1 MGCDPFAAS
10 EQKSTGVATSFT
22 PTQEKWLNKALDIY
36 GPKLGQGQ
44 PQYEG
49 PRVANFSPQQEA
61 LTNVQGYQDAFNSNR
76 AMPLFGE
83 TGTAIA
89 DAMSGKTGAQP
100 LDINQA
106 NQVFQQTRANPSYED
121 FNRFLTPSIQE
132 SYAGP
137 GFMGS
142 AKGQAVTQ
150 AGTDLAKNLDVQ
162 RSSFLWD
169 TENANR
175 EIANQNANR
184 QLLAADKGMQ
194 YGQLPTQEAQA
205 RLTGQ
210 TGAFNLASA
219 EQMQRQAVIDT
230 EIQKFAEKYRIT
242 DPETLSA
249 IMAFLGFTY
258 STSINKGSATGPGFG
273 YAVGSS
279 LAGGVGTGLGEAMGT
294 KLFTGGGGGGG
305 G

>member
-1 MGCDPFAAS
+1 MGGSFGQS
-10 EQKSTGVATSFT
+10 ESKSQQQSRSTLPIQDTWMT
-22 PTQEKWLNKALDIY
+22 KALELY
-36 GPKLGQGQ
+36 GPQMGQGQ
-44 PQYEG
+44 PQYQG
-49 PRVANFSPQQEA
+49 PRVAEFSPQQAA

-89 DAMSGKTGAQP
+89 DAMSGKSGAQP

-106 NQVFQQTRANPSYED
+106 NQTFQDTRVQPSYEN
-121 FNRFLTPSIQE
+121 FQRFLTPSIQE

-175 EIANQNANR
+175 QIAQQNADRSLQATN
-184 QLLAADKGMQ
+184 QGMQ
-194 YGQLPTQEAQA
+194 YGQLPTQEATSRLQGQQQA
-205 RLTGQ
+205 LGIA
-210 TGAFNLASA
+210 GI
-219 EQMQRQAVIDT
+219 EQAQRQAMIDA
-230 EIQKFAEKYRIT
+230 EMQKFAEKYRLT
-242 DPETLSA
+242 DPESLSVL
-249 IMAFLGFTY
+249 MGLLGLNY
-258 STSINKGSATGPGFG
+258 SSSSGKGSSSAFNIGFD
-273 YAVGSS
+273 
-279 LAGGVGTGLGEAMGT
+279 TITPT
-294 KLFTGGGGGGG
+294 K
-305 G
+305 

>member
-1 MGCDPFAAS
+1 MGGGS
-10 EQKSTGVATSFT
+10 QESSGKQQSSSFT
-22 PTQEKWLNKALDIY
+22 PEQNTWLNKVLQAY
-36 GPKLGQGQ
+36 GPKVGQGQ
-44 PQYEG
+44 PQYQG
-49 PRVANFSPQQEA
+49 PRVAEFSPQQKA

-89 DAMSGKTGAQP
+89 DAMSGKSGAQP

-106 NQVFQQTRANPSYED
+106 NQTFQNTRVQPSYED

-175 EIANQNANR
+175 QIAQQNADRSLQATN
-184 QLLAADKGMQ
+184 QGMQ

-205 RLTGQ
+205 RLEGQ
-210 TGAFNLASA
+210 TGAFNLASS
-219 EQMQRQAVIDT
+219 EQQQRQAKIDAD
-230 EIQKFAEKYRIT
+230 IQQFMEANRIT
-242 DPETLSA
+242 DPESIQILLA
-249 IMAFLGFTY
+249 ALGMTY
-258 STSINKGSATGPGFG
+258 STMTGKQSSSGFDVNLIPGG
-273 YAVGSS
+273 
-279 LAGGVGTGLGEAMGT
+279 
-294 KLFTGGGGGGG
+294 K
-305 G
+305 